1 MRCDSAIMAL
11 AVIAVLFIILIGYYI
26 YYYSHVPSDIVIDRT
41 PTDTESLKI
50 YEESF
55 NRFLEAHYA

>member
-1 MRCDSAIMAL
+1 MAL

-26 YYYSHVPSDIVIDRT
+26 YYYSHVPSDIVIERT

-50 YEESF
+50 YDDKSL

>member
-1 MRCDSAIMAL
+1 MAL
-11 AVIAVLFIILIGYYI
+11 AVIAVLFAILIGYYL
-26 YYYSHVPSDIVIDRT
+26 YYYSHVPYDIVIDRT

-50 YEESF
+50 YDDESL

>member
-1 MRCDSAIMAL
+1 MAL

-26 YYYSHVPSDIVIDRT
+26 YYYSHVPSDIVIERT

-50 YEESF
+50 YDDESL